1 MGFPSPHP
9 PKKNFKSGSEVTL
22 HEHIPKVILQIYW
35 NKIVDHTLKVFTSS
49 TALMRADPHV
59 YDLESQSARNARD
72 LGKVS
77 GVL

>member
-1 MGFPSPHP
+1 MCRAACAGQ
-9 PKKNFKSGSEVTL
+9 TYT
-22 HEHIPKVILQIYW
+22 HEHIPKVILQIYR
-35 NKIVDHTLKVFTSS
+35 NKIVGLTLTVFTIS
-49 TALMRADPHV
+49 TALMCADPHV